1 MNKLKYDI
9 TDIAENT
16 LRGEASVEEIILLS
30 NWIITD
36 RHLNEWVVEEIASQ
50 PPVAKGADL
59 DHICQ
64 NIVKFWRSTMRC

>member
-36 RHLNEWVVEEIASQ
+36 RHLNLSLI
-50 PPVAKGADL
+50 
-59 DHICQ
+59 HI
-64 NIVKFWRSTMRC
+64 